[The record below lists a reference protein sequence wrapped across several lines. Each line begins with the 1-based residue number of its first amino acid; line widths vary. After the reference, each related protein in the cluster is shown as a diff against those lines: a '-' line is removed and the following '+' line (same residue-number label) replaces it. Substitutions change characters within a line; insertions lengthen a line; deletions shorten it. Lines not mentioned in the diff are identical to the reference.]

1 MYLSIFES
9 GGPEIAQALTIDP
22 TSLYSAFAQVTDGR
36 KKKGKRYP
44 LPLLLTVLML
54 GKLAGETTVSGIV
67 DWVKER
73 QGWLRRQLNWP
84 KRFPTNST
92 YSDALA
98 VCDSEHLV
106 TVIAT
111 VLLKARAVEQ
121 RKADADGLQTRQQEE
136 VLTHVAMDGKP
147 LRGTIGHT
155 SEEQPSVHLLSLYE
169 CQSGIVLTHRAVQ
182 SKENEISAAA
192 ALVHPALVKGRI
204 LSTDAM
210 HTQKK
215 WCACVHGYAGYYLTI
230 VKKNQLH
237 MYEDLADFFDDPD
250 AEQEEWQYA
259 KSVQKKH
266 GRLEMRELWA
276 STQMNEWFETEW
288 AGIAQVFRIRRYVK
302 GRDQPKDKEGEKD
315 PGEIVYGVT
324 NLPRKKASASRLLAL
339 QQDHWR
345 IENRLHWRRDVTLGE
360 DACQV
365 RIAGAP
371 QALAALNGGV
381 LALMDWLHVP
391 NVASQMRHFCAHPDE
406 ALHLLCGTLLRKNG

>member
-9 GGPEIAQALTIDP
+9 GEPAGAEALSIDP
-22 TSLYSAFAQVTDGR
+22 ASLYSAFSQVTDGR
-36 KKKGKRYP
+36 KRKGKRYP

-73 QGWLRRQLNWP
+73 QGWLRHQLNWP

-92 YSDALA
+92 YSEALA
-98 VCDSEHLV
+98 LCDAEQLV
-106 TVIAT
+106 RVIAN

-121 RKADADGLQTRQQEE
+121 CGTEPSRLQASQQEE
-136 VLTHVAMDGKP
+136 ALTHVAMDGKT
-147 LRGTIGHT
+147 LRGTLGHK
-155 SEEQPSVHLLSLYE
+155 SAGQPSVHLLSLYE

-192 ALVHPALVKGRI
+192 ALVHPAFVKGRI

-215 WCACVHGYAGYYLTI
+215 WCACVHRYAGYYLTI
-230 VKKNQLH
+230 VKKNQPQ
-237 MYEDLADFFDDPD
+237 MYEDLADFFEDAD
-250 AEQEEWQYA
+250 AEQAEWQYT

-266 GRLEMRELWA
+266 GRLETRELWA
-276 STQMNEWFETEW
+276 STQMNEWFESEW

-302 GRDQPKDKEGEKD
+302 ERDQHKNQEREKE

-324 NLPRKKASASRLLAL
+324 NLPRKKAGASRLLAL
-339 QQDHWR
+339 QQAHWR
-345 IENRLHWRRDVTLGE
+345 IENRLHYRRDVTLGE

-381 LALMDWLHVP
+381 LALMDWLQVP